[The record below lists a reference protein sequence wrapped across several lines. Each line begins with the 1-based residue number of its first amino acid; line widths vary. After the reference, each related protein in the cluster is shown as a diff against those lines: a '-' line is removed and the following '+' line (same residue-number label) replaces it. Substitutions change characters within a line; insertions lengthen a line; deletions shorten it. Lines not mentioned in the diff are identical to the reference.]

1 MSELQAILVES
12 YAPNMPKVTIVT
24 VVFNAK
30 AHIEK
35 TLLSVLGQTY
45 PNLEYIVIDGG
56 STDGTIDIIKS
67 YQSCLAY
74 WHSEQ
79 DDGIY
84 DAMNKG
90 LAKAKGQWICFMN
103 AGDEFYSNESILE
116 LLPLQSQDATIIYG
130 GVEILYSDFSRIEW
144 PGDPSKLWQGMQFCH
159 QSALINVEYHLAH
172 PYNTKNKIA
181 ADLEFMYKA
190 YLKAQ
195 LFSRKEI
202 IVARVITGGASESNR
217 IKTIFASC
225 DAICGLRFSPLIR
238 LYYLG
243 WVIGSMLGYLAKSIL
258 PRSVVRALI
267 LLK

>member
-1 MSELQAILVES
+1 MIDLQTRLVES
-12 YAPNMPKVTIVT
+12 NTPEIPRVTIVT

-56 STDGTIDIIKS
+56 STDGTIDIIKN
-67 YQSCLAY
+67 YQCYLGY

-79 DDGIY
+79 DSGIY

-90 LAKAKGQWICFMN
+90 LEKAKGQWICFMN
-103 AGDEFYSNESILE
+103 AGDEFHSNETISE
-116 LLPLQSQDATIIYG
+116 LVPLQSQGAIIIYG
-130 GVEILYSDFSRIEW
+130 GVEILYSDFSRIQW
-144 PGDPSKLWQGMQFCH
+144 PGVPGKLWQGMQFSH
-159 QSALINVEYHLAH
+159 QSALINVEYHSAH
-172 PYNTKNKIA
+172 PYNIKNKIA
-181 ADLEFMYKA
+181 ADLEFIYKA
-190 YLKAQ
+190 YLTGQ
-195 LFSRKEI
+195 FFIRRDI
-202 IVARVITGGASESNR
+202 IVARVITGGVSEANR
-217 IKTIFASC
+217 IKTILASC
-225 DAICGLRFSPLIR
+225 DAICGQRFSPLIR

-243 WVIGSMLGYLAKSIL
+243 RLITSMLGSLAKSLL